1 MCESCNF
8 STLLCN
14 TLIANVHNFVFQIYY
29 KQQLTLINSIMNGNE
44 ELIIV
49 MNSLLV
55 VELRIESQYQS

>member
-14 TLIANVHNFVFQIYY
+14 TLFANVHNFVFQIYY